1 MGESTFYFHKDGNRW
16 SDMKLT
22 GQSNAMFNNMERIS
36 CLCGA
41 ELHFFFFFLLIFN
54 YCSVLLWVTVVY
66 IDNVFIIREI

>member
-41 ELHFFFFFLLIFN
+41 ELHFFFFFFN
-54 YCSVLLWVTVVY
+54 SFSITALYFSGSQW
-66 IDNVFIIREI
+66 FISIMCL

>member
-1 MGESTFYFHKDGNRW
+1 MGESNFYFHKDGNRW

-41 ELHFFFFFLLIFN
+41 ELHFFFFFFLTHFQLLLCTSLGHSGL
-54 YCSVLLWVTVVY
+54 Y
-66 IDNVFIIREI
+66 R